1 MHAQSVNNDVLIIAE
16 IDLDVDDLLPFQ
28 VDKLNL
34 IALDY
39 GVQPGAYSKSVII
52 KIAVLRLSCSLSLSP
67 YLSLPPPSLS
77 LFLSLS
83 LSLSLS
89 PSYSRSLRAEKSQLE
104 EQKRARIVE
113 LEKANQPVRSA
124 LASLIHHGP
133 Y

>member
-1 MHAQSVNNDVLIIAE
+1 M
-16 IDLDVDDLLPFQ
+16 DVDDLLPFQ

-52 KIAVLRLSCSLSLSP
+52 EIAILWSSFSLSLSLSLSLSP
-67 YLSLPPPSLS
+67 S
-77 LFLSLS
+77 SLS

-113 LEKANQPVRSA
+113 LEKANQPVRST

>member
-1 MHAQSVNNDVLIIAE
+1 M
-16 IDLDVDDLLPFQ
+16 DVDDLLPFQ

-39 GVQPGAYSKSVII
+39 GVQPGAYSKSVVIE
-52 KIAVLRLSCSLSLSP
+52 IAVLRLSCSLSLS
-67 YLSLPPPSLS
+67 LSLLLIP
-77 LFLSLS
+77 
-83 LSLSLS
+83 
-89 PSYSRSLRAEKSQLE
+89 RSLRAEKSQLE

-124 LASLIHHGP
+124 LASLVHHGP

>member
-1 MHAQSVNNDVLIIAE
+1 MHAQSVNNNVLLIAE

-52 KIAVLRLSCSLSLSP
+52 EKAVLPSSCSLSLP
-67 YLSLPPPSLS
+67 PPPPPSLPS
-77 LFLSLS
+77 SLSLS

-89 PSYSRSLRAEKSQLE
+89 PSYSRSLRAEKGQLE

-124 LASLIHHGP
+124 LASLIHHVP